1 MNVCQTHECS
11 TNYEQNIAGLGG
23 FHELKIPLRGHQV
36 GLDEIVKWL
45 SDETWQILDGF

>member
-1 MNVCQTHECS
+1 MNVPQTM
-11 TNYEQNIAGLGG
+11 NIAGLGG